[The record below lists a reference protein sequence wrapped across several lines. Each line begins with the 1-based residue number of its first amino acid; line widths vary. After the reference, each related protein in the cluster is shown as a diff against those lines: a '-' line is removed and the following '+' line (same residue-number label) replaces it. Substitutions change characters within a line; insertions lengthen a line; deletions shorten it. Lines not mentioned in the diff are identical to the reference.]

1 MSKKLRIGLISF
13 HSFFQPGGVKRHI
26 LGLQKEFKKRGIY
39 SKIIA
44 PRRKKQ
50 EFYGK
55 DVILLG
61 TSFPLPFSGS
71 QSDFCINFNPLAI
84 ERVLK
89 KEKFDVLHLHNFGFP
104 SVWQIL
110 ERSDVLNVLTFHA
123 NIEGSEFLKNF
134 PIFLYL
140 LNKIVQWKI
149 DGVIGVAPLSLEV
162 FKGFKGPKVV
172 IPNGI
177 DLEEFNPQGPK
188 IKKFSDGKINIL
200 FLGRIEERKGLIY
213 LLKAFKILE
222 KNFSNTELP
231 SIIKE
236 RGKKKTKSSSPL
248 RLIVVGEGPLKTDLQ
263 NWVEKNKLKNV
274 VFEGGTKEKGVP
286 SYYKTCD
293 IFVSPAIYG
302 ESFGIVLV
310 EAMACGKPVVAFANE
325 GYKEVL
331 EKGKGGRFLV
341 KPKDYKTLAK
351 KIEILI
357 KNKELRKEMGEWG
370 RIEAKKYSWPKI
382 TDQVLDFYE
391 LCRKKKQKDKGK
403 GSTIDKTLNK
413 ILEKTYTKDFLN
425 WLKKLR

>member
-1 MSKKLRIGLISF
+1 LATAQFLDKIIKNMRVGLISF
-13 HSFFQPGGVKRHI
+13 HSFNKPGGVKRHI
-26 LGLQKEFKKRGIY
+26 LGLQKEFKRRGIY

-61 TSFPLPFSGS
+61 TSFPLSFSGS

-89 KEKFDVLHLHNFGFP
+89 KEKFDVLHFHNFGFP

-110 ERSDVLNVLTFHA
+110 ERSEAHNVLTFHA

-149 DGVIGVAPLSLEV
+149 DGVIGVAPLNIKV
-162 FKGFKGPKVV
+162 FKDFKGSKAV
-172 IPNGI
+172 IPNAI
-177 DLEEFNPQGPK
+177 DLGEFNPQVLK
-188 IKKFSDGKINIL
+188 IKKFSDDKINLL

-213 LLKAFKILE
+213 LLKAYQILE
-222 KNFSNTELP
+222 KKFTN
-231 SIIKE
+231 
-236 RGKKKTKSSSPL
+236 L
-248 RLIVVGEGPLKTDLQ
+248 RLIVVGKGPLKNELQ
-263 NWVEKNKLKNV
+263 NWVKKNKLKNV
-274 VFEGGTKEKGVP
+274 VFEGEVKERHTP
-286 SYYKTCD
+286 PYYKTCD

-341 KPKDYKTLAK
+341 KPRDYKTLAQK
-351 KIEILI
+351 LEILI
-357 KNKELRKEMGEWG
+357 KNEELRKEMGEWG
-370 RIEAKKYSWPKI
+370 LKEAQNYSWPKI

-391 LCRKKKQKDKGK
+391 LCRKKKGEKNKK
-403 GSTIDKTLNK
+403 IISLNN
-413 ILEKTYTKDFLN
+413 ILGKTYTKDFFN